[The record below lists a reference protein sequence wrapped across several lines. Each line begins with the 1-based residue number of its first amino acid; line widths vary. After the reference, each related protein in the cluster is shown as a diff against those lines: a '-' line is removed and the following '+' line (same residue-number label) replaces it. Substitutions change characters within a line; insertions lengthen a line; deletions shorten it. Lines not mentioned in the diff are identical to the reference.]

1 MLKNGILNKMKDP
14 KILLEIENLNINI
27 ETKMG
32 QVKAI
37 RDVSFYL
44 NENEILGLVGESGS
58 GKSILCKSILGILPS
73 NAIITNG
80 TINFKGKKLILKD
93 KNSMSRIRGKEIS
106 MVLQNSMSSLNP
118 SMKIGSQIVETI
130 INNKNI
136 DKKAAIKKSIELLQM
151 VGIDNPKLR
160 FKQYPH
166 ELSGGMKE
174 RVSLAIAISCEPS
187 LLICDEITTAL
198 DTISK
203 VELLKLLKRIQVK
216 FNMSVIF
223 ITHDL
228 GLVSGITD
236 RIAVMYGGKIIEIG
250 KVEEVLYNPK
260 HPYTVGLIKSL
271 PYLENKNKS
280 LYSIPGEPVNL
291 INPPIGDCFAI
302 RNIHALKIDYEKEP
316 PNMKISKTHF
326 VRSWS
331 FYKEEMIKN
340 R

>member
-118 SMKIGSQIVETI
+118 SMKIGNQIVETI

-160 FKQYPH
+160 LKQYPH

-228 GLVSGITD
+228 GLVSIITD
-236 RIAVMYGGKIIEIG
+236 RIAVMYGGKIIEVG

-331 FYKEEMIKN
+331 FYREEMIKN